1 MQRRHVFYDKHVGV
15 HLSLHLLS
23 NVLDLALTVHGQK
36 VQLLVYELQS
46 VLTVLLGLKA
56 VDPTQTQKHT
66 HTCKQTHTHTQIF
79 RSWVHIKSLSTW
91 VYKLLLKPGPPLLLR
106 SNVHRIHNAAQGF
119 RYLFGPHCV
128 LLKFGLDCGLRD
140 ALLPTAER
148 TTIHT
153 STH

>member
-1 MQRRHVFYDKHVGV
+1 MQRRQVFYDKHVGV

-66 HTCKQTHTHTQIF
+66 HTCKQTHTHTNIQVMGSHKVSIHMGLQIAF
-79 RSWVHIKSLSTW
+79 ETW
-91 VYKLLLKPGPPLLLR
+91 PTSAL
-106 SNVHRIHNAAQGF
+106 AQQCAQN
-119 RYLFGPHCV
+119 P
-128 LLKFGLDCGLRD
+128 
-140 ALLPTAER
+140 
-148 TTIHT
+148 
-153 STH
+153 